1 MHLKIPPALVAILM
15 LILLVT
21 VSKLFPQSSFSL
33 PYKSLVAIAVAVIGA
48 GIAVAG
54 VASFRRLQ
62 TTVNPTRPG
71 TASSLVVDG
80 IYRWSRNPMYLGI
93 LLFLVACGIYLANI
107 PGLLVIPSVFVIYMN
122 RYQIKPE
129 EEALALIFGEEFVRY
144 RASARRWL

>member
-15 LILLVT
+15 LILMVT
-21 VSKLFPQSSFSL
+21 LSKLFPQFSFSL
-33 PYKSLVAIAVAVIGA
+33 PYKSLVAIAVAAVGV

-93 LLFLVACGIYLANI
+93 LLCLIACGIYLANI
-107 PGLLVIPSVFVIYMN
+107 LGLLVIPPVFVIYMN
-122 RYQIKPE
+122 RYQIRPE
-129 EEALALIFGEEFVRY
+129 EEVLALIFGDEFVRY

>member
-15 LILLVT
+15 LILMVT
-21 VSKLFPQSSFSL
+21 LSKLLPQFSFSL
-33 PYKSLVAIAVAVIGA
+33 PYQLLLAIIIAAAGA

-93 LLFLVACGIYLANI
+93 LLFLIACGIYLANI
-107 PGLLVIPSVFVIYMN
+107 VALLVIPPVFVIYIN
-122 RYQIKPE
+122 TYQIRPE
-129 EEALALIFGEEFVRY
+129 EEALALIFGDEFVRY
-144 RASARRWL
+144 CASARRWL